1 MQHRR
6 FSRGLH
12 HEHHRY
18 LADALSAATPSLTKA
33 QAKAVVDALLSG
45 VRDALAKG
53 EEVNLPGF
61 GKFKV
66 QDKPARTGRNP
77 STGATIQIA
86 ASKKISF
93 AAAKALKD
101 AVAK

>member
-1 MQHRR
+1 MNTADLVDR
-6 FSRGLH
+6 LAA
-12 HEHHRY
+12 
-18 LADALSAATPSLTKA
+18 ADAELTKA
-33 QAKAVVDALLSG
+33 QAKALVDALLGG
-45 VRDALAKG
+45 VGDALAKG
-53 EEVNLPGF
+53 EDVNLPGF

-77 STGATIQIA
+77 STGAAIQIA
-86 ASKKISF
+86 ASRKISF